1 MFEEA
6 LNEAQNAQAEFL
18 KPRFY
23 LEYGA
28 AAQEAGLYDKAADL
42 FRKAI
47 AMDPANAAEPYNY
60 LGYMWAEQNIHLD
73 EAEDAVKRA
82 LQLDPDNGAYLDS
95 MAWVEYRQGKYDQAL
110 ENLKRAIEN
119 LPREDAV
126 VFEHLGDVY
135 LKLNRVS
142 QALESWQ
149 KAKTLDPSNKDLAAK
164 IDGQKTRVSKT
175 NPTGA
180 KP

>member
-1 MFEEA
+1 
-6 LNEAQNAQAEFL
+6 
-18 KPRFY
+18 
-23 LEYGA
+23 
-28 AAQEAGLYDKAADL
+28 
-42 FRKAI
+42 
-47 AMDPANAAEPYNY
+47 
-60 LGYMWAEQNIHLD
+60 
-73 EAEDAVKRA
+73 
-82 LQLDPDNGAYLDS
+82 
-95 MAWVEYRQGKYDQAL
+95 MAWVEYRQGKCDQAL

-180 KP
+180 KPGVNLAANVTRQNSTAKPS